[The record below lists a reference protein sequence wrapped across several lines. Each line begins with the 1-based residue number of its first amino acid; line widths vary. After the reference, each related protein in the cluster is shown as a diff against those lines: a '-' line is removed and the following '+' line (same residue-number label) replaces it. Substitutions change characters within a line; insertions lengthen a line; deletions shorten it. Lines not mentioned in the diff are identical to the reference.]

1 MHTPFGSKELTINPK
16 HIPVST
22 PGNTGHTGHSAVSS
36 QDDKSDRSG
45 GVDTLERVDTSQ
57 KIQTPKMYKVILHND
72 DFTPMDFVVLILK
85 RFFSKTEE
93 QATQVML
100 DVHQKGYGVAGVY
113 TLEIAEMKSMQANQL
128 ARSHQYPLESTI
140 EAE

>member
-1 MHTPFGSKELTINPK
+1 MNTPFGSKELIVNPTAA
-16 HIPVST
+16 PSLA
-22 PGNTGHTGHSAVSS
+22 PMAS
-36 QDDKSDRSG
+36 QDDRSDRSG
-45 GVDTLERVDTSQ
+45 GVDTLERVDTA
-57 KIQTPKMYKVILHND
+57 KKTQTPKMYKVILHND
-72 DFTPMDFVVLILK
+72 DFTPMDFVVLVLK

-93 QATQVML
+93 QATQIML

-113 TLEIAEMKSMQANQL
+113 TLEIAEMKSMQCNQL

>member
-1 MHTPFGSKELTINPK
+1 MHTPFGSKELTVNPK
-16 HIPVST
+16 HNPAS
-22 PGNTGHTGHSAVSS
+22 PGLAPLSS
-36 QDDKSDRSG
+36 QDDKSNRSG

-128 ARSHQYPLESTI
+128 ARSNQYPLESTI